1 MSTRQNANMERECGQ
16 NDLEGNPRGKR
27 RRSDEDNMDLSDL
40 GSPHSTRS
48 IGGPA
53 IHDDARSTGHRTSVY
68 SASGS
73 TGDTYSQC
81 DTQPSTSAFTPS
93 QFTPGET
100 TAHTLTV
107 PANVLRALSTTP
119 EDSSMMSAS
128 GGQSNPGSD
137 PGSKKRRHHSKS
149 RRGCAN
155 CKKRRVKCD
164 ETHPKCHNCEH
175 MGLECSF
182 LESTKPG
189 STDAADKPT
198 HTTAD
203 TSDPRSDAMNIA
215 RQLYLDSRGASAID
229 MVGIKGFY
237 HYTTVVWRSIT
248 AAGISNDQIWGT
260 DVPQLAFEYP
270 YLMHAILTFS
280 STHLSQIDTDQAR
293 AKVFEAAVTVHR
305 GEALRLLRE
314 AVQQVNAENIDAL
327 VAAAILMILDSFAN
341 ASLPDETSP
350 KSLPASAWLHHV
362 RGAATILLAVGPLP
376 PSSRFFQLVN
386 IDLRDLADTRV
397 DPFPV
402 SAVEGVSPLKCF
414 DDDLKDLYPVPTN
427 SPYFQTLVYID
438 KLFHQR
444 YKPDFILRVFSFP
457 ALLDRNLLGMLA
469 SGDTMAKRIIK
480 FYYKLVRSFTAEMK
494 DKVWFLEGVAR
505 VLPIDMDSE
514 LGGLGFITNAL
525 PVSVTLDNILR
536 TFDDSI
542 LAANQE
548 RLRMELLGG
557 MSQNKK

>member
-1 MSTRQNANMERECGQ
+1 MSTNISMDSDNNISPENSPANGTRDHGSVSFDQ
-16 NDLEGNPRGKR
+16 SSATTTPASATVSATTVTG
-27 RRSDEDNMDLSDL
+27 
-40 GSPHSTRS
+40 GSPS
-48 IGGPA
+48 
-53 IHDDARSTGHRTSVY
+53 
-68 SASGS
+68 SADPPN
-73 TGDTYSQC
+73 T
-81 DTQPSTSAFTPS
+81 STSNIS
-93 QFTPGET
+93 
-100 TAHTLTV
+100 
-107 PANVLRALSTTP
+107 
-119 EDSSMMSAS
+119 DSPHADMA
-128 GGQSNPGSD
+128 Q
-137 PGSKKRRHHSKS
+137 KKRRHHSKS
-149 RRGCAN
+149 RRGCSN

-182 LESTKPG
+182 LLDLRLQEQEKQHQLLLTQQNTTNSG
-189 STDAADKPT
+189 SS
-198 HTTAD
+198 D
-203 TSDPRSDAMNIA
+203 TGMLA
-215 RQLYLDSRGASAID
+215 RQLYLDSRGGSSVDI
-229 MVGIKGFY
+229 VGIKSFY

-270 YLMHAILTFS
+270 VLMHAILTIS
-280 STHLSQIDTDQAR
+280 ATHLSQIEPNASK

-314 AVQQVNAENIDAL
+314 EVQQVTAENIDAL

-341 ASLPDETSP
+341 ASLPEETSP

-386 IDLRDLADTRV
+386 IDLSDLADTRV
-397 DPFPV
+397 DPFPATV
-402 SAVEGVSPLKCF
+402 VAADGVSPLKCF
-414 DDDLKDLYPVPTN
+414 DDDLRDLYPVSTS

-469 SGDTMAKRIIK
+469 SGDVMAKRIIK
-480 FYYKLVRSFTAEMK
+480 VYYKLVRSFTAEMK

-514 LGGLGFITNAL
+514 LGGLGFITSAL

-536 TFDDSI
+536 SFDDSI

-548 RLRMELLGG
+548 RLRMELLGD
-557 MSQNKK
+557 KE